1 MGTQQLNFSLLATDY
16 VRTIKVPEA
25 SFRKPPCVVLVGYP
39 GSGKT
44 HLVEKIA
51 EKLPLTILSEKE
63 ITAFLAPKATL
74 FKRGALEVFT
84 LALETMVQLVLG
96 GKACIYDGNVK
107 IREQRELIKKKIEAA
122 GGTYYLVAIKT
133 PKEICYERVQKQNL
147 AITGG
152 NAKGF
157 ILDKDYF
164 EYEATS
170 TRLPTPEEQY
180 TTYIGRDPE
189 HLLRMVDVVENL
201 LKRTK

>member
-1 MGTQQLNFSLLATDY
+1 MGTYQLNFSLLATDY
-16 VRTIKVPEA
+16 VRTIKVPET
-25 SFRKPPCVVLVGYP
+25 SFRKPLCIVLVGYP

-44 HLVEKIA
+44 LLVEKLA
-51 EKLPLTILSEKE
+51 EKLPLTVLSEKE

-74 FKRGALEVFT
+74 FKRGSLEVFS
-84 LALETMVQLVLG
+84 LALETMVQLMLS
-96 GKACIYDGNVK
+96 GKACIYDGNIK
-107 IREQRELIKKKIEAA
+107 IREQRELVKRKIEAA
-122 GGTYYLVAIKT
+122 GGTYRVIAIKT

-170 TRLPTPEEQY
+170 TRLPTPEEQH
-180 TTYIGRDPE
+180 TTYTGQDQER
-189 HLLRMVDVVENL
+189 LLRMVAVVENL
-201 LKRTK
+201 LRVTK